1 MSKDKKTKQAT
12 GTVDPHAEREQRR
25 YERPIPS
32 REYILEFLS
41 GEGAPLQF
49 EAIAAGLGLTEEAD
63 QEALDKRLNAMV
75 RDGQLIRNRR
85 GAFCLVDRVGLVNG
99 TVIAHRDGF
108 GFVSPDEGGDDI
120 FMPPREMR
128 SLMHGDHVSVRV
140 GERDRRGRRAGTL
153 ARVLERNTED
163 LVGRYFE
170 ESGISFVVPD
180 NSRFN
185 QDIIIPPEMRGGAR
199 HGQIVVVVLEGYPK
213 PRKQPVGRVERIL
226 GDHREP
232 GMEVDIALHSHGIP
246 WRWPEEVDA
255 EIADL
260 TEEVPEESKQGRKD
274 FRDLPLVTI
283 DGADAKDFDD
293 AVYCE
298 RKGSG
303 FRLLVAIA
311 DVAHYVTPDS
321 ALDREAYRR
330 GTSVYFPGRVVPM
343 LPEVLSNGLC
353 SLNPNV
359 DRLCMVCEMEFDGSG
374 SMKKSRI
381 HEGVLR
387 SQARLT
393 YEQAWDILQGDA
405 SLREEYAHAVDNLE
419 SLHQLYGK
427 LAERRKKRGAIDFET
442 PEPIFHIGEHG
453 KVESVGVARRNDAH
467 KIIEECMIA
476 ANVATGEFLQRQKLP
491 TLYRVHDKPDSDK
504 IADVRE
510 FLMRLGIQLGG
521 GEKPEPKHFAAALE
535 QGRDRHDAELIQTVL
550 LRSLKQAVY
559 SPSNIGHFG
568 LAHETYLHFT
578 SPIRRYPDLIVHRGL
593 KYILRNRGLRNV
605 LRPDRPEEYPYGL
618 KAMERI
624 GGHCSHTERRADEAT
639 RDAADTLKCEFMQD
653 KVGEVFEGMVVGV
666 TGFGLF
672 VQIRDYY
679 IEGLVHVTALP
690 NDYYRFES
698 SSYKLVGERSGRSYQ
713 LTDDLKVQVVR
724 VDPDEGKIDLELVE
738 DGAGD
743 SAASSSSGKSGAGRG
758 GSGRRRGRKKKT
770 SGGGGEARSGQ
781 DSPQKTGKKAGKKS
795 GKKKRGRD
803 AGSGEDKESQKGRGG
818 RSRGGKKRGGRGR
831 G

>member
-1 MSKDKKTKQAT
+1 MSKNKNKQ
-12 GTVDPHAEREQRR
+12 GTHADPHAEREQRR

-41 GEGAPLQF
+41 GEGEPLHF
-49 EAIAAGLGLTEEAD
+49 DAIAAGLGLSAEAD
-63 QEALDKRLNAMV
+63 CEALDKRLNAMV

-153 ARVLERNTED
+153 ARVLQRNTED

-180 NSRFN
+180 NSRFT
-185 QDIIIPPEMRGGAR
+185 QDIIIPPEKRGGAR
-199 HGQIVVVVLEGYPK
+199 HGQIVEVVLEDYPS
-213 PRKQPVGRVERIL
+213 RRNQPVGRVQRIL

-260 TEEVPEESKQGRKD
+260 SEEVPEESKEGRRD
-274 FRDLPLVTI
+274 FRDVPLVTI

-293 AVYCE
+293 AVFCE

-311 DVAHYVTPDS
+311 DVAHYVTPES

-343 LPEVLSNGLC
+343 LPEILSNGLC
-353 SLNPNV
+353 SLNPDV
-359 DRLCMVCEMEFDGSG
+359 DRLCMVCEIEFDGSG
-374 SMKKSRI
+374 VMKKSRV
-381 HEGVLR
+381 HEGVMR

-393 YEQAWDILQGDA
+393 YDQAWEILQGDPA
-405 SLREEYAHAVDNLE
+405 LREQYAHAVENLE
-419 SLHQLYGK
+419 NLHELYKK
-427 LAERRKKRGAIDFET
+427 LAEQRKQRGAIDFDT
-442 PEPIFHIGEHG
+442 PEPIFHIGEDG

-467 KIIEECMIA
+467 RIIEECMIA
-476 ANVATGEFLQRQKLP
+476 ANVATGEFLQRNKLP
-491 TLYRVHDKPDSDK
+491 TLYRVHDRPDADK

-510 FLMRLGIQLGG
+510 FLLRLGIQLGG
-521 GEKPEPKHFAAALE
+521 GEKPEPRHFAQALATA
-535 QGRDRHDAELIQTVL
+535 QDRPDTELIQTVL

-559 SPSNIGHFG
+559 SPENIGHFG
-568 LAHETYLHFT
+568 LSHETYLHFT

-605 LRPDRPEEYPYGL
+605 LRRDRPEEYPYGA

-653 KVGEVFEGMVVGV
+653 KVGEVFDGMVVGV

-672 VQIRDYY
+672 IQIKEYY

-698 SSYKLVGERSGRSYQ
+698 SSYKLVGERSGRTYQ
-713 LTDDLKVQVVR
+713 LTDDLRVQVVR
-724 VDPDEGKIDLELVE
+724 VDPDEGKIDLELAE
-738 DGAGD
+738 GD
-743 SAASSSSGKSGAGRG
+743 ADTGSSGKSGSDKS
-758 GSGRRRGRKKKT
+758 GSGRGRGRKKKGAGRAG
-770 SGGGGEARSGQ
+770 SGPEEDEGSKKHGKK
-781 DSPQKTGKKAGKKS
+781 KTGKKKS
-795 GKKKRGRD
+795 GKKRGRRSGGGRGAESEQDSGRRSGGRGKRG
-803 AGSGEDKESQKGRGG
+803 
-818 RSRGGKKRGGRGR
+818 GGRGR